1 MDPAI
6 PAILKLM
13 ETVTEWRPK
22 SRKGKKVY
30 DDKNFVKSLADQYA
44 RRSTLSSRQ
53 IMALKRVAVAY
64 RDKIPDFDAKT
75 ADLGLKNIPSST
87 EKSAE
92 VIDGSAAE

>member
-1 MDPAI
+1 
-6 PAILKLM
+6 
-13 ETVTEWRPK
+13 
-22 SRKGKKVY
+22 
-30 DDKNFVKSLADQYA
+30 
-44 RRSTLSSRQ
+44 
-53 IMALKRVAVAY
+53 MALKHVAVAY